1 MYLPIKFEWILNT
14 YGVLTLEKTILK
26 QTLMPGPCS
35 VFQSVNNFGNR
46 FYQKEKR
53 PGCAL
58 LFSIES
64 VIKVVNR
71 LKRTTW
77 TRHKCQFKSI
87 LLHDKIVSNKILIQ
101 SQTIRFESWH
111 EILLVFRCVYL

>member
-46 FYQKEKR
+46 FYPKEKSTAW
-53 PGCAL
+53 PL

-64 VIKVVNR
+64 VTKVITGASVAF
-71 LKRTTW
+71 KTW
-77 TRHKCQFKSI
+77 CGHQYRVGIISPPG
-87 LLHDKIVSNKILIQ
+87 
-101 SQTIRFESWH
+101 
-111 EILLVFRCVYL
+111 